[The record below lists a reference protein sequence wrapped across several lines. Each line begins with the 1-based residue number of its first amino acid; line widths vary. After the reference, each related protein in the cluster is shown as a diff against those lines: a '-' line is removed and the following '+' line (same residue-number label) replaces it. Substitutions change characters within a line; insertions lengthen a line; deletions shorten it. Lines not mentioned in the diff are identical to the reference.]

1 MAMEE
6 QTLLRESFQEGR
18 ILLIDKPYQW
28 TSFDVVNKLKSML
41 RYSLRIKK
49 IRVGH
54 AGTLDP
60 LATGLLI
67 VCTGKATKK
76 ADLFRDLSKTYT
88 GTMVL
93 GQSTPSFDLETQVSE
108 AQPVEHLDEEKIKN
122 CALRLT
128 GPQMQM
134 PPQFSAKKV
143 GGERA
148 YLQARQG
155 LSSELTA
162 SPVHIEFFH
171 ITRIALP
178 EVDFRVQCSKGTYIR
193 ALARDFGMCLET
205 GAYLS
210 ALRRTHIGTHCLDNA
225 LNMSDLKD
233 YILCPGPGKSDIAEG
248 S

>member
-1 MAMEE
+1 MTMEDHA
-6 QTLLRESFQEGR
+6 LLRDSFQEGR

-28 TSFDVVNKLKSML
+28 TSFDVVNKVKSLL
-41 RYSLRIKK
+41 RHRLRIKK

-67 VCTGKATKK
+67 VCTGRATKK
-76 ADLFRDLSKTYT
+76 ADLFRELSKTYT

-93 GQSTPSFDLETQVSE
+93 GRSTPSFDLETELSE
-108 AQPVEHLDEEKIKN
+108 AQSVDHLGEKEIRT
-122 CALRLT
+122 CAVGLT

-148 YLQARQG
+148 YVQARQG
-155 LSSELTA
+155 LSSELKA
-162 SPVHIEFFH
+162 SPVHIQSFD

-178 EVDFRVQCSKGTYIR
+178 EVDFRVECSKGTYIR
-193 ALARDFGMCLET
+193 ALARDFGLCLDT

-210 ALRRTHIGTHCLDNA
+210 ALRRTQIGPHSLDQA
-225 LNMSDLKD
+225 LPMKELQE
-233 YILCPGPGKSDIAEG
+233 YILCPGPGKADIAPLP
-248 S
+248 